1 MGMNRRVAT
10 FGVTLLA
17 TLVAT
22 SLTQLSA
29 RQGGAN
35 VAIDNDDI
43 GGVVTSAKAFRY
55 GTTTVAIMLGETAEK
70 DALLAVEK
78 LRKVLTEVH
87 MPEQEESVPFSAGLA
102 EAVIRP
108 QYDPAD
114 IVTEVVN
121 RAEQALDTAIAQGA
135 GKVVAQAA
143 ALTTAA
149 VA

>member
-1 MGMNRRVAT
+1 
-10 FGVTLLA
+10 
-17 TLVAT
+17 
-22 SLTQLSA
+22 
-29 RQGGAN
+29 
-35 VAIDNDDI
+35 
-43 GGVVTSAKAFRY
+43 
-55 GTTTVAIMLGETAEK
+55 MLGETAEK
-70 DALLAVEK
+70 EGLLAVEK

-87 MPEQEESVPFSAGLA
+87 MPEKEESVSFSAGLA
-102 EAVIRP
+102 EAVVRP

-121 RAEQALDTAIAQGA
+121 RAEQALDAAIAQGA